1 VQGYVYAFSPTVFPA
16 PFEFLVCVSF
26 PLFCPLSASH
36 HSASL
41 PRTLPTQAWR
51 VIFALV
57 SLPLASSAIIYF
69 INHRYDGAQLWDVK
83 LVPGA

>member
-1 VQGYVYAFSPTVFPA
+1 
-16 PFEFLVCVSF
+16 
-26 PLFCPLSASH
+26 
-36 HSASL
+36 
-41 PRTLPTQAWR
+41 

-83 LVPGA
+83 LVPGTLYVRDERKGENVCVWVCAREDEQQPYVCF